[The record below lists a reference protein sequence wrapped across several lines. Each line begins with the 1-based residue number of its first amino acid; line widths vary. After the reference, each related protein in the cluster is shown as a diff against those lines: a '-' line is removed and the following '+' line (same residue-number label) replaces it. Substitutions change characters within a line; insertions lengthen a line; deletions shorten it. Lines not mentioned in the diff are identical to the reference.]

1 MFLLGEI
8 DPPQAKGDL
17 ALKAKGEHKSN
28 KKSKG
33 KAPMSSSSEASDD
46 SSDEDGDEDT
56 KLALLMRKT
65 TKLMSR
71 LNKKGYNFDQ
81 KKISSVQGSPK
92 MPSRRYAMFVASTVI
107 SHMIALKNPTRSK
120 MRTINQ
126 GTRKIMITRRTMTR
140 KSTRRRGPSRR
151 KRKSRLSLGSGSPT
165 ARPQATTMMMMTPR
179 TSLWGS
185 PSMKMNHRYLNHP
198 CASWL
203 EVTPR

>member
-1 MFLLGEI
+1 MFLLSEI

-33 KAPMSSSSEASDD
+33 KAPMSSSSEASD
-46 SSDEDGDEDT
+46 EKGDEDT
-56 KLALLMRKT
+56 KLALPMRKT

-71 LNKKGYNFDQ
+71 LNKKGYNFDP
-81 KKISSVQGSPK
+81 KKIKFRTRKPK
-92 MPSRRYAMFVASTVI
+92 IPSRRYAMFVASTVN
-107 SHMIALKNPTRSK
+107 SRMIALKNPTRSK

-126 GTRKIMITRRTMTR
+126 GTGKIMITRRTMTR

-151 KRKSRLSLGSGSPT
+151 KRKSRLSFGSGSPT
-165 ARPQATTMMMMTPR
+165 VRPQATTTTMMMIPR

-185 PSMKMNHRYLNHP
+185 PSMMRNHRYLHHP